1 MNEAKGNFDKQILGI
16 IENVKIYHRVFEK
29 DKIIVEK
36 EPKGFV
42 EIKAKI
48 DTGAEYSSIDKNL
61 AIELGY
67 GDVID
72 EFDKRTK
79 DFIVNS
85 EIENDVLT
93 LRIKNELEKWGDAFN
108 AKLIKSSHGASYRL
122 MIKMDI
128 VLANVTIH
136 TFFSVIDRGHMQFP
150 VLIGRKS
157 MKFFLV
163 DPSKFPGEKYEK
175 WEIS

>member
-1 MNEAKGNFDKQILGI
+1 MNETKGVFDKQILGI
-16 IENVKIYHRVFEK
+16 IENVRIYHRVFEK
-29 DKIIVEK
+29 DKIVGKK
-36 EPKGFV
+36 ESKEFV

-67 GDVID
+67 GDIID
-72 EFDKRTK
+72 EFYKRTK
-79 DFIVNS
+79 GFIINS
-85 EIENDVLT
+85 ETENDALN
-93 LRIKNELEKWGDAFN
+93 LRIKNELEKWGDSFN

-122 MIKMDI
+122 MIAMDL
-128 VLANVTIH
+128 VLANVKIH

-157 MKFFLV
+157 MKNFLV
-163 DPSKFPGEKYEK
+163 DPLKFSGEKYEK
-175 WEIS
+175 WEIL